1 MAATFVLLTQA
12 TSEYISQMVFSTGR
26 DPQSLV
32 EAMRVSSVQQVATTL
47 AQELKDYRFG
57 LEESFCEPRD
67 LQLSLNMLPG
77 IKIACPCTHFVSL

>member
-1 MAATFVLLTQA
+1 M
-12 TSEYISQMVFSTGR
+12 FSTGS

-32 EAMRVSSVQQVATTL
+32 EAMRVSSVQQVAIKL

-67 LQLSLNMLPG
+67 LH
-77 IKIACPCTHFVSL
+77 ACC